1 MAQHRWHR
9 SLGLWL
15 AWVGS
20 VSQAQGVF
28 PARELAINGIFADR
42 HADSAVYCLLGRG
55 ACQPPEDTGAADV
68 FIREWIAAHPKA
80 TATPISAE
88 TRSFRLPETPMRR
101 EIYVWIQD
109 GSDSLAAALVGD
121 GFFPAAAFEDM
132 LERDRKFMGAAQ
144 RVAPKQKSASAYSG
158 PPRGEPPHRLVA
170 DGTYI
175 NLMQGAAVAETRA
188 KGAKKRIWSG
198 DSSLEDG
205 RLSLAAAMSRQS
217 FSVRELHVSGVYA
230 HRFADA
236 DVYCLLGDPMCSIP
250 FPIPPVVPGEYD
262 FIARWMRSHPDA
274 VATPI
279 SVRCLKRMQ
288 NDPPTHSTYV
298 WIEDRGQSL
307 NVELVREGFYKAAEL
322 QDVIAPSGPILAPIP
337 TDNPAQVPEFPEL
350 DAATDEPGLPLR
362 LVSRQDYS
370 TRMGRAEAAEREAQQ
385 QNKGLWSD
393 AEAER
398 WNPPSDA
405 KMMDK
410 YRERRQSF
418 SEIVALAGNDPR
430 LLSVNRDPKSWSG
443 ALKSGVS
450 KAKLQKYTQLLER
463 LDVNRDLANVVGIGK
478 VCLITTDIVYGLF
491 DSGVIKGY
499 VWSPNDP
506 SPLVADLENQT
517 PTSSRTSTGAPIS
530 YRHID
535 DGWYLFE
542 LVH

>member
-1 MAQHRWHR
+1 
-9 SLGLWL
+9 
-15 AWVGS
+15 
-20 VSQAQGVF
+20 
-28 PARELAINGIFADR
+28 
-42 HADSAVYCLLGRG
+42 
-55 ACQPPEDTGAADV
+55 
-68 FIREWIAAHPKA
+68 
-80 TATPISAE
+80 
-88 TRSFRLPETPMRR
+88 
-101 EIYVWIQD
+101 
-109 GSDSLAAALVGD
+109 
-121 GFFPAAAFEDM
+121 
-132 LERDRKFMGAAQ
+132 MGAAQ